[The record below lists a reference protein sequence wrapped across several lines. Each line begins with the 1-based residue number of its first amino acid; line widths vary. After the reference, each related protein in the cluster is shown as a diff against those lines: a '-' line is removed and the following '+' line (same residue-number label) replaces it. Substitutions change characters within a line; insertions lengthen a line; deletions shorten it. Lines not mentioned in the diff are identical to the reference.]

1 MRLASYLKDGAPV
14 FGLVSGDGL
23 VTLTGRRPGIDT
35 LRDAIAASAL
45 EALARDAAGARPDT
59 PLATAAFI
67 PLVPDASKIL
77 CVGANYRDHVAEMG
91 NTEKAWPGWFIRVP
105 DSLVGHGV
113 PLEAPSVSQQFDFEG
128 ELALVI
134 GKGGRD
140 IPESEALSHV
150 VGYTCFMDGSV
161 RDYQKRCISAGKNFS
176 NSGSCGPFLVTA
188 DEIADPVAI
197 TVTTILNGDVVQ
209 HAGLHLL
216 IHPLEKIVSYL
227 STIIQLRP
235 GDVIAT
241 GSPSG
246 VGQGRTPPLWMK
258 AGDRLVVE
266 VSSVGR
272 LEHLVRAH

>member
-1 MRLASYLKDGAPV
+1 MRLASYLKDGKPV

-23 VTLTGRRPGIDT
+23 VTLSGRRPGIDT
-35 LRDAIAASAL
+35 LRQAI
-45 EALARDAAGARPDT
+45 EAGELADLARDVADEWPDT
-59 PLATAAFI
+59 PLATAIFTQ
-67 PLVPDASKIL
+67 LVPDASKIL

-91 NTEKAWPGWFIRVP
+91 NTEKAWPGWFLRVP

-113 PLEAPSVSQQFDFEG
+113 ALEMPSVSQQFDFEG

-140 IPESEALSHV
+140 IPETEALAHV
-150 VGYTCFMDGSV
+150 AGYSCFMDGSV

-176 NSGSCGPFLVTA
+176 ESGSCGPFLVTA
-188 DEIADPVAI
+188 DEIADPVKLI
-197 TVTTILNGDVVQ
+197 VTTTLNGEVVQ

-216 IHPLEKIVSYL
+216 IHPLEKIISYL
-227 STIIQLRP
+227 STIILLRP

-258 AGDRLVVE
+258 AGDRLAVE
-266 VSSVGR
+266 VSGVGR
-272 LEHLVRAH
+272 LEHVVRER